1 MGICLNADPEGM
13 IVWDIV
19 VGIVAIV
26 LGLVLVFAGLR
37 FFFAA
42 LPILGFM
49 VGFLIGAAGVNAIFG
64 DGVFS
69 TITSWIV
76 GFFVGLLLAAISYLW
91 WYAGAL
97 IAAGS
102 TGAALGTA
110 LVRAFGGSSNWL
122 IFLFAG
128 IGFVL
133 FFLAAFALALPV
145 YIVLVNTAFVGASI
159 VIAGFLLV
167 INRIDRVDLNYG
179 NVVAIVNE
187 SWWWSIP
194 VVVLA
199 LAGIFSQLN
208 AISTIALPEDR
219 WTAAAPR

>member
-1 MGICLNADPEGM
+1 M
-13 IVWDIV
+13 WDIV
-19 VGIVAIV
+19 VGIVGIV

-42 LPILGFM
+42 LPILGFLL
-49 VGFLIGAAGVNAIFG
+49 GFLVGGAGVNAIFG

-76 GFFVGLLLAAISYLW
+76 GFFLGLLFAAISYLW

-110 LVRAFGGSSNWL
+110 LVRAFGSNASWL
-122 IFLFAG
+122 IFLFAA

-133 FFLAAFALALPV
+133 FFLVAFVLALPV
-145 YIVLVNTAFVGASI
+145 YIVLVNTAFVGATV
-159 VIAGFLLV
+159 VIGGLLLV
-167 INRIDRVDLNYG
+167 INKIDRADLGYG
-179 NVVAIVNE
+179 NVVAAINE
-187 SWWWSIP
+187 SWWWTIP
-194 VVVLA
+194 MIVLA
-199 LAGIFSQLN
+199 FAGIFSQLS
-208 AISTIALPEDR
+208 AISTIALPEEK
-219 WTAAAPR
+219 WTTAAPR

>member
-1 MGICLNADPEGM
+1 M
-13 IVWDIV
+13 WDIV

-42 LPILGFM
+42 LPILGFIL
-49 VGFLIGAAGVNAIFG
+49 GFLIGGAGVNAIFG

-76 GFFVGLLLAAISYLW
+76 GFFLGLLFAAISYLW

-97 IAAGS
+97 LAAGS

-110 LVRAFGGSSNWL
+110 LVRAFGSDARWL
-122 IFLFAG
+122 IFLFAA

-133 FFLAAFALALPV
+133 FIAIAFLLALPV
-145 YIVLVNTAFVGASI
+145 YIVLVNTAFVGATV
-159 VIAGFLLV
+159 VIGGLLLV
-167 INRIDRVDLNYG
+167 INKIDRADLGYG
-179 NVVAIVNE
+179 NVVAIINE
-187 SWWWSIP
+187 SWWWTIP
-194 VVVLA
+194 MIVLA
-199 LAGIFSQLN
+199 IAGIVSQLS
-208 AISTIALPEDR
+208 AINSIHLQEEKWVPAQPV
-219 WTAAAPR
+219 

>member
-1 MGICLNADPEGM
+1 M
-13 IVWDIV
+13 WDIV

-26 LGLVLVFAGLR
+26 FGLVLVFAGLR

-42 LPILGFM
+42 LPILGFIL
-49 VGFLIGAAGVNAIFG
+49 GFLVGGAGVNAIFG

-76 GFFVGLLLAAISYLW
+76 GFFLGLLFAAISYLW

-110 LVRAFGGSSNWL
+110 LVRAFGSNANWL
-122 IFLFAG
+122 IFLFAA

-133 FFLAAFALALPV
+133 FFVVAFMLALPV
-145 YIVLVNTAFVGASI
+145 YIVLVNTAFVGASV
-159 VIAGFLLV
+159 VIGGLLLV
-167 INRIDRVDLNYG
+167 INKIDRVDLG
-179 NVVAIVNE
+179 
-187 SWWWSIP
+187 
-194 VVVLA
+194 
-199 LAGIFSQLN
+199 
-208 AISTIALPEDR
+208 
-219 WTAAAPR
+219 